1 MSFPMFKKSPQK
13 GGSGGGRGG
22 AGVATIPENESLRE
36 TDNLLLQ
43 HHHSSMDLIPV
54 TDSISH
60 SLGSLDAQRLG
71 GSPSPPAS
79 SQQGGGGIAATLG
92 ISTGTVGSS
101 SSSKGADASGAAAV
115 KMAPPTNDL
124 SPKNS
129 TLKMMRLWDVS
140 MGPFKKTMVGGVLVP
155 NALAP
160 VQFLRWT
167 KRRVTLEL
175 YGETSAAAASSP
187 TPASSG
193 PPIAEIVT
201 DAEAPS
207 SQKDHAGASD
217 KFALSDSDVLYLR
230 IYKQHHQHRRRRIR
244 MGGGNN
250 NAGSS
255 EDDDNLSVVD
265 TDDDDAS
272 LISGIPDSCTFLL
285 CRSYEAE
292 KVGTLKTHTL
302 RALFSHPC

>member
-1 MSFPMFKKSPQK
+1 MFKKSPQK
-13 GGSGGGRGG
+13 GGGRGG
-22 AGVATIPENESLRE
+22 GTGVATIPENESLRE

-71 GSPSPPAS
+71 GSPSPPS
-79 SQQGGGGIAATLG
+79 SQQGGIAVTMLG
-92 ISTGTVGSS
+92 ISTGTAATSS
-101 SSSKGADASGAAAV
+101 SASSKTADASGAAV

-140 MGPFKKTMVGGVLVP
+140 MGPYKKTMVGGVLVP

-175 YGETSAAAASSP
+175 YGEASAAATTSA
-187 TPASSG
+187 TPASSSG
-193 PPIAEIVT
+193 PPISEIVT

-207 SQKDHAGASD
+207 SQKDHAGSSD
-217 KFALSDSDVLYLR
+217 KFALADSDVLYLR
-230 IYKQHHQHRRRRIR
+230 IYKQHHQHRRRRMR
-244 MGGGNN
+244 MGGGGNN

-272 LISGIPDSCTFLL
+272 LISGIPESCTFLL
-285 CRSYEAE
+285 CRP
-292 KVGTLKTHTL
+292 H
-302 RALFSHPC
+302 